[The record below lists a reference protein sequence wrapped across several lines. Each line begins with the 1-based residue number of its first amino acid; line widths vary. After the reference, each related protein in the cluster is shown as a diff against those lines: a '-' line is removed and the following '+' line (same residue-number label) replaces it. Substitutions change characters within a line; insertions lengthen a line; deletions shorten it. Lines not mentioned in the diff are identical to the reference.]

1 MTRILLLLVAAGV
14 AGCAGLAPVAPS
26 EQPGALAAWEARIK
40 ELYRIRHWSIHGH
53 LAVQT
58 GNEGW
63 SATLHWNQDD
73 KDYALRL
80 IAPLG
85 QGTYQLRGA
94 EGEVTLLTADNRRYT
109 ASDAE
114 SLLQENLGWHVP
126 LHGLK
131 YWVIGVPEPGIAT
144 DRLQYDQQGRMT
156 GLQQSGWRIS
166 ISRYSEFNGQQ
177 LPSKLFLQNERFQ
190 LRLVVLEWKSA
201 L

>member
-1 MTRILLLLVAAGV
+1 MKKILLLLVAAWV
-14 AGCAGLAPVAPS
+14 AGCAGLTPVTPS
-26 EQPGALAAWEARIK
+26 GQPGAASSWKSRIE
-40 ELYRIRHWSIHGH
+40 ELYRITHWTIHGH
-53 LAVQT
+53 LAVQA

-94 EGEVTLLTADNRRYT
+94 DGEVTLLTADNRLYT
-109 ASDAE
+109 ASNAE
-114 SLLQENLGWHVP
+114 SLLQENLGWNVP

-131 YWVIGVPEPGIAT
+131 YWVMGVPEPGIAT
-144 DRLQYDQQGRMT
+144 DSLQYDQQGRMID
-156 GLQQSGWRIS
+156 LQQSGWRIS
-166 ISRYSEFNGQQ
+166 ISRYSEFDGRQ
-177 LPSKLFLQNERFQ
+177 LPSKLIMRNERFQ